1 MNKQAGR
8 RDIARTI
15 SLLWRRTEAPS
26 GRRGPKPALSTDTV
40 VDAAIEVADANPTT
54 PLSMRMLGEHLGRTA
69 MSLYTYVPG
78 KDELLDLMYDR
89 VHAELPTIEGT
100 GNWRI
105 SLSNWAATL
114 FALHTRH
121 PWTLDVSLARPVLGP
136 REQAGLESLL
146 SILYS
151 TGLDSPTIRRS
162 VSMLFHFIQGSARTL
177 AEIRSASTIGESES
191 HWWAQSSAA
200 LTAAAPDFAD
210 RFPHTMQLGREAPP
224 TLGGDFYLEREAEES
239 FTQGL
244 QILLDGIESQI
255 RKHS

>member
-15 SLLWRRTEAPS
+15 SLLWRQPETPS
-26 GRRGPKPALSTDTV
+26 GRRGPKPALSTDSV

-54 PLSMRMLGEHLGRTA
+54 PLSMRMIGDHLGRTA
-69 MSLYTYVPG
+69 MSLYTYIPG

-89 VHAELPTIEGT
+89 VHAELPPIADTDD
-100 GNWRI
+100 WRMA
-105 SLSNWAATL
+105 LSDWAAAL

-136 REQAGLESLL
+136 HEQAGLESLL

-151 TGLDSPTIRRS
+151 TGLDAPIIRRS
-162 VSMLFHFIQGSARTL
+162 VSMLFHFIRGSARTL
-177 AEIRSASTIGESES
+177 AEIRSASTIGDSES
-191 HWWAQSSAA
+191 HWWAESSAA
-200 LTAAAPDFAD
+200 LADAAPDFAD
-210 RFPHTMQLGREAPP
+210 DFPHTMQLGREAPP
-224 TLGGDFYLEREAEES
+224 VPGGDFHLERETEES

-244 QILLDGIESQI
+244 QILLDGIGSRI